1 MENDMHYIIEGLDPT
16 PYRSL
21 FVMDDAALAHEGAIR
36 VTCDDQPGFP
46 CRITLEDAEPGETL
60 LLLNHTSRD
69 GDTPYRASHAIF
81 VREGAEAAATYRD
94 CVPPV
99 FAPRRL
105 SMRGFDAAGMMIDAM
120 ITEPGEAEGGLET
133 LFANPEIVEID
144 VHNAARGCFAA
155 RARRA

>member
-1 MENDMHYIIEGLDPT
+1 MHYFIEGIDPA
-16 PYRSL
+16 PFRPL
-21 FVMDDAALAHEGAIR
+21 FAMDDAALAQEGAIR
-36 VTCDDQPGFP
+36 VTCHSRPGFP
-46 CRITLEDAEPGETL
+46 CRITLEDAVPGETL

-69 GDTPYRASHAIF
+69 GETPYRASHAIF

-105 SMRGFDAAGMMIDAM
+105 SLRGFDAKGMMVDAM